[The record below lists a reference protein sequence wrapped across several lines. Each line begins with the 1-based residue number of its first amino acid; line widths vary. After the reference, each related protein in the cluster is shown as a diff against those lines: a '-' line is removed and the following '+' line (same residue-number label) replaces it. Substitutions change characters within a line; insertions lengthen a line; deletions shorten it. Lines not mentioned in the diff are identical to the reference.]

1 MASLRSGRSDLPCQ
15 ELRYN
20 AHAQRAL
27 SMGRRRVNINEE
39 TERKA
44 AELLLSLVPKDG
56 KRVGNNTLS
65 ELFQQQAKKRLGENF
80 GVEVYWQVRNALI
93 EEGKLERGRGKGGSV
108 RLIGEAVK
116 LPKAKPRKYRKES
129 QLYDA
134 FHQTIQKDWVEVYDI
149 NDYVSEVSAHKGRK
163 ITGGK
168 WTRPD
173 VTLVSVGNYPFIP
186 GKSVEVITFEIKPA
200 DAYGVEGVYEAA
212 SHSAFANKSYLALH
226 MAENQSDTEDFLERL
241 EKEAVRFGVGLVTFE
256 DPTKWD
262 TFEVIVEAQHK
273 IPSPRDTNEFL
284 SRLKNEVRQ
293 TLQKLLK

>member
-1 MASLRSGRSDLPCQ
+1 
-15 ELRYN
+15 
-20 AHAQRAL
+20 
-27 SMGRRRVNINEE
+27 MGRRRVNIDER

-44 AELLLSLVPKDG
+44 ADLLVSLVPRDG
-56 KRVGNNTLS
+56 KRVGNGALS
-65 ELFQQQAKKRLGENF
+65 ELFLENAKKSLGENF
-80 GVEVYWQVRNALI
+80 SPEVYWQVRNALI
-93 EEGKLERGRGKGGSV
+93 EEGRLERGRGKGGSV

-116 LPKAKPRKYRKES
+116 LPKAKRRKYRRES

-134 FHQTIQKDWVEVYDI
+134 FHQTIQKDWVEEYDI
-149 NDYVSEVSAHKGRK
+149 TDQVSEVSAHKGRK

-173 VTLVSVGNYPFIP
+173 VTLVSIGNYPFIP

-200 DAYGVEGVYEAA
+200 DAHGVEGVYEAA

-226 MAENQSDTEDFLERL
+226 LDENQSDTEDLLERL

-256 DPTKWD
+256 DPAKWD
-262 TFEVIVEAQHK
+262 TFEVMVEAQHK

-284 SRLKNEVRQ
+284 SRLKNEVKQR
-293 TLQKLLK
+293 LQKLLK